1 MTDKKVDTS
10 ITDLIKNSIDS
21 ITKNDT
27 VPIFTTDP
35 TKPAKGRKRMS
46 KVDPNINN
54 KFRIKRIGY
63 DVIAEI
69 SADKDDFYRATI
81 ISIADGVSPFAV
93 GESIPIS
100 KRELELSGR
109 KILDI

>member
-1 MTDKKVDTS
+1 M
-10 ITDLIKNSIDS
+10 
-21 ITKNDT
+21 
-27 VPIFTTDP
+27 P
-35 TKPAKGRKRMS
+35 

-54 KFRIKRIGY
+54 KFKIKRIGY
-63 DVIAEI
+63 NVIAEI
-69 SADKDDFYRATI
+69 TADTNDFYKATI
-81 ISIADGVSPFAV
+81 ISVTDGVSPFDV